1 MDAGN
6 DNLILIDELNACQR
20 TITPQIRALSP
31 HSSQITVR
39 AGLKALGAKHHAV
52 EYIDAGT
59 KTRPFYGHR
68 DYLDKVCGAMG
79 LGKFAGTHGVRRR
92 ICCWH
97 LGCILPRVPATIVRT
112 G

>member
-39 AGLKALGAKHHAV
+39 AGLKALGAV
-52 EYIDAGT
+52 SY
-59 KTRPFYGHR
+59 
-68 DYLDKVCGAMG
+68 
-79 LGKFAGTHGVRRR
+79 THLTLPT
-92 ICCWH
+92 ICS
-97 LGCILPRVPATIVRT
+97 V
-112 G
+112 